1 MGKKVLLAPF
11 TSLSSSIGPFAT
23 STQRVGH
30 MFTTRNDLRLRV
42 SMILAVVAAVAY
54 CSWPLGYLLNPA
66 VSRRGLASE
75 LAALHQPYNWLFI
88 ALDVLAGALVL
99 TVTGLLWQRSA
110 DRVRKTILVNFAIF
124 GLLTAIDALMPMSCE
139 PSLTSCPSLSHQPL
153 LVLHGIASIGA
164 SIGLFI
170 SAVLVW
176 WQKRKHTGAGIMS
189 ILMVGWTLFGVF
201 SLYFFFR
208 PGPGYLSQHYY
219 ITLCSVW
226 TAVLPFM
233 LAPGKSHIGD
243 WGLRIRRA
251 IPIEK

>member
-1 MGKKVLLAPF
+1 MLTK
-11 TSLSSSIGPFAT
+11 
-23 STQRVGH
+23 H
-30 MFTTRNDLRLRV
+30 NDVRLRV
-42 SMILAVVAAVAY
+42 SRILAVVAGVAY
-54 CSWPLGYLLNPA
+54 CSWPLGYVLNPA

-99 TVTGLLWQRSA
+99 AVSGLLWQRSA
-110 DRVRKTILVNFAIF
+110 DRARKTILVSFALF
-124 GLLTAIDALMPMSCE
+124 GALTAIDAVMPMNCE
-139 PSLTSCPSLSHQPL
+139 PSLTTCPSLSHQPL

-176 WQKRKHTGAGIMS
+176 WQKRERKGAGIMS
-189 ILMVGWTLFGVF
+189 ILMIGWSLFGVF

-226 TAVLPFM
+226 TAILPLM
-233 LAPGKSHIGD
+233 LAPTNARTSSLKAP
-243 WGLRIRRA
+243 GLQ
-251 IPIEK
+251 